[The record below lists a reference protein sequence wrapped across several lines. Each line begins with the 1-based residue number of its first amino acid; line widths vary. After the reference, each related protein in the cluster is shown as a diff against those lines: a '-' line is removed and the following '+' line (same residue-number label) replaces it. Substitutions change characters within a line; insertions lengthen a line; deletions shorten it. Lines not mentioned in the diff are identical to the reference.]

1 MNDIWYRLF
10 EVQHQAVNIFFY
22 VIIGI
27 LLLFALGLV
36 NKYRR
41 KYVTIHTSPRKSD
54 PEELEDADLTIAYE
68 QLQLVTESVNQ
79 LVEGLNARLKN
90 KEKDFN
96 EKSEAVTRLE
106 DMIQEYE
113 ETVNN
118 MPALPKKPIEPAI
131 LIISGLIAGGMLV
144 FAYFYWLV

>member
-22 VIIGI
+22 IIIGI

-41 KYVTIHTSPRKSD
+41 KYVTVHTSKKKNESD
-54 PEELEDADLTIAYE
+54 QLEDADLTIAYE

-79 LVEGLNARLKN
+79 LVEELNVRLKK
-90 KEKDFN
+90 KEKDFH
-96 EKSEAVTRLE
+96 EKNEAVIRLE
-106 DMIQEYE
+106 GMIQEYE

-118 MPALPKKPIEPAI
+118 MPALPKKPTEPAI
-131 LIISGLIAGGMLV
+131 LIIAGLLTGAALV
-144 FAYFYWLV
+144 FGYFYWLA